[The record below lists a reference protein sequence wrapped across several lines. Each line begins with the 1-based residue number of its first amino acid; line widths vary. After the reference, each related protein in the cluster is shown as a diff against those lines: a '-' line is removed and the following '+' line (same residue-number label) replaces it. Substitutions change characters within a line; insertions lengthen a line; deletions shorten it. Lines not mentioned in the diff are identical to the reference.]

1 MESGKIDLMS
11 IFLSKFLPLFVY
23 PLGIASV
30 IIVLSIFIQR
40 FRRLQ
45 RILLIAAFIILW
57 VGGNR
62 WLAYSLM
69 RSLEW
74 QYLPDKILPTADAI
88 VVLGGG
94 TEAADYP
101 RQTVEVNGAG
111 DRVIFA
117 AQLYKQGK
125 SPHIL
130 LSGGNIAFLS
140 STSHKEAEDMRDLLL
155 LMDIPQDA
163 IWIETQSRNTYE
175 NAVFSKHILQEKNI
189 QRILLVT
196 SALHMPRSVSLFEK
210 QGVDVIPAPADFTVT
225 QQGWQHLLEPNLET
239 QIINLFPN
247 TSNLSLT
254 TKAMKEYLGIFYYK
268 VRGFL

>member
-1 MESGKIDLMS
+1 MS
-11 IFLSKFLPLFVY
+11 IFLSKFLPLFIY

-30 IIVLSIFIQR
+30 FVLLSIFTQR

-45 RILLIAAFIILW
+45 RILLIIAFIVLG

-62 WLAYSLM
+62 WVAYSLT

-74 QYLPDKILPTADAI
+74 QYLPPSEIPTADVI

-94 TEAADYP
+94 TESPDYP

-125 SPHIL
+125 APHIL

-140 STSHKEAEDMRDLLL
+140 STSHNPSEDMRELLL
-155 LMDIPQDA
+155 LMGIPKDA
-163 IWIETQSRNTYE
+163 IWLETQSRNTYE
-175 NAVFSKHILQEKNI
+175 NAIFSKKILQEKNI
-189 QRILLVT
+189 DRILLVT
-196 SALHMPRSVSLFEK
+196 SAMHMPRSVGLFER
-210 QGVDVIPAPADFTVT
+210 QGLDVIPAPADFTLT
-225 QQGWQHLLEPNLET
+225 QQGWQHLIEPTLET
-239 QIINLFPN
+239 QMINLIPN

-254 TKAMKEYLGIFYYK
+254 TRVIKEYLGILYYK
-268 VRGFL
+268 ARGLL